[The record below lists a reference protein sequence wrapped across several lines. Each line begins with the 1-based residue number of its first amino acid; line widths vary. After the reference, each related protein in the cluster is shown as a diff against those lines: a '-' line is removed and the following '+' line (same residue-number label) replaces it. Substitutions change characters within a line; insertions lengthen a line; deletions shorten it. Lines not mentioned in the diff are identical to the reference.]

1 MEANP
6 SLVAGVFRNQA
17 DADRAIQ
24 ELKQTGF
31 QEDQIQATPYNLQIE
46 GIPETSRLVVT
57 LMAGDRNQEAAAIFV
72 KSGAN
77 NADLPAGTV
86 LDEQG
91 NLVNTSVA
99 LTSDTSEPDST
110 TPAE

>member
-6 SLVAGVFRNQA
+6 SLVTGVFRNQA

-24 ELKQTGF
+24 ELKQVGF
-31 QEDQIQATPYNLQIE
+31 QEDQIQTTPYNLQIE

-57 LMAGDRNQEAAAIFV
+57 ILAGDRNQEAAAIFV
-72 KSGAN
+72 KNGAN
-77 NADLPAGTV
+77 NADLPAGTT

-91 NLVNTSVA
+91 NLVNI
-99 LTSDTSEPDST
+99 
-110 TPAE
+110 TPELGSGASA